1 MSTTVTSP
9 VGIKQRGQYSSS
21 WLPVPSASPYFANVL
36 VKRTSSWRAWKP
48 LRGCHSSV
56 RNCYLMHFDKHSLI
70 LVLVLFF
77 SGLSW
82 HISYALLAHL
92 FCLPIEWTSTAKELE
107 EGGFFV
113 SVERVIEKFKYVI
126 VFMFMLIGCLIYFG
140 NFAPSGYLISGWY
153 YIVPIS
159 LQIFGH
165 LGLPIFTLIF

>member
-1 MSTTVTSP
+1 
-9 VGIKQRGQYSSS
+9 
-21 WLPVPSASPYFANVL
+21 
-36 VKRTSSWRAWKP
+36 
-48 LRGCHSSV
+48 
-56 RNCYLMHFDKHSLI
+56 MHFDKHSLI